1 MPAYRPHPDGIQ
13 LDLRVTPRAS
23 RAAVGGLHGERLIV
37 RVNAPPVDG
46 AANDAV
52 RAALAEALGVGRAA
66 VTLVRGETARDKT
79 VAIAGDPAALLD
91 RARELCGVGG
101 VGSDGDGK
109 GATPPAKSKH
119 PKSK

>member
-1 MPAYRPHPDGIQ
+1 MPAYRSRPDGIQ

-23 RAAVGGLHGERLIV
+23 RAAVGGQHGERLIV

-79 VAIAGDPAALLD
+79 VAVAGDPAALLA
-91 RARELCGVGG
+91 RARELCGVS
-101 VGSDGDGK
+101 SDGDSV
-109 GATPPAKSKH
+109 TPPAKSKH
-119 PKSK
+119 SKSK